1 MTDQQ
6 AKQGLDLPSPGSPS
20 HLDDKILQYAKER
33 APERR
38 SYLQPVWLRSMAAAS
53 VVVVAVLLVYPQQ
66 LDQVTRPIEIE
77 EIVVS
82 ESALLDDAPAAAR
95 APQRDEN
102 YMAEQA
108 MVNKDG
114 RAEKSSSEL
123 RMRTAASPQPK
134 LKRELATTSTDTQ
147 VLAEKELDSEI
158 LAAGAEP
165 SPPTLTE
172 ETIRDTLADIE
183 ELLSAGKTEQAEK
196 AWLALQ
202 NRCPDCALPKTLEE
216 ALVLYL
222 PDVEQ

>member
-108 MVNKDG
+108 MVNKAG

-123 RMRTAASPQPK
+123 RMRAAASPQPK
-134 LKRELATTSTDTQ
+134 LKRELA
-147 VLAEKELDSEI
+147 
-158 LAAGAEP
+158 AGAVS
-165 SPPTLTE
+165 SPPPLDE